1 MNESAKLRICL
12 AIIAALLLVI
22 ATMAYKFII
31 AGATVPAEDGRLAI
45 VLEPGEREL
54 MLREM
59 RDFVSG
65 LQRIADALARDDMQG
80 VAKASRAL
88 GSGRAHD
95 VPASL
100 MGKLPI
106 EFKTLARSVHG
117 EFDTIAM
124 DAESIGM
131 PKHTLEQLSGALQK
145 CVACHASYQVRAAA
159 IK

>member
-1 MNESAKLRICL
+1 MTDADKNKIYL
-12 AIIAALLLVI
+12 AIIAVLLFII

-45 VLEPGEREL
+45 ILEPGERAL

-65 LQRIADALARDDMQG
+65 LQRIADALSREDMQD
-80 VAKASRAL
+80 VEKASRAL

-100 MGKLPI
+100 MGKLPL

-117 EFDTIAM
+117 EFDAIAM
-124 DAESIGM
+124 DAEAIGM
-131 PKHTLEQLSGALQK
+131 PKRTLEQLSGALQK
-145 CVACHASYQVRAAA
+145 CAACHASYQVKSAEL
-159 IK
+159 K